1 MAEYLLDSNHA
12 GALVTIGHKLRR
24 SVRARNTA
32 GDAFHLHV
40 LVLSEVVFGFST
52 LPRAIQNAREWAT
65 WRPLLTLVDLDESDA
80 LGAASLRVDLRRRGR
95 QLFLVDAFVA
105 IAALRYNLTLLTTDR
120 DFAAVP
126 LLRTENWM

>member
-12 GALVTIGHKLRR
+12 GALVTIGHQLGQHM
-24 SVRARNTA
+24 RARSAA
-32 GDAFHLHV
+32 GDVFHIHV

-52 LPRAIQNAREWAT
+52 LPRAIQNTYIWST

-80 LGAASLRVDLRRRGR
+80 LGAAHLRVDLRRRGR

-105 IAALRYNLTLLTTDR
+105 VAALRYNLTLLTTDR